1 MGGCTSDSNPN
12 VIIDI
17 SYCGGCGWTD
27 VVKNV
32 C

>member
-1 MGGCTSDSNPN
+1 MGGSDSKPN

-27 VVKNV
+27 VVKNI